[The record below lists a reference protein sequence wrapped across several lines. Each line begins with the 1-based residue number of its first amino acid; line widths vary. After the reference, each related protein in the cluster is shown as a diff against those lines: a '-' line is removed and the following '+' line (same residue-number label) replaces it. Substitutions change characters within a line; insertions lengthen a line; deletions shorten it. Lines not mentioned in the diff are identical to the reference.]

1 VPNVGPVMLGAVVV
15 VWIITCLGGLLP
27 GLVAF
32 AVVAGAYTLF
42 SGGSGAVAP
51 VAHPDAST
59 GRPA

>member
-1 VPNVGPVMLGAVVV
+1 MLGAVVL

-51 VAHPDAST
+51 VTHPDAST